1 MHSAEGIEC
10 VEVFLFLEVSL
21 NLSLSQI
28 IVIAMALVRGYV
40 CGGDVGGRG
49 RYVGGGDGEGGD
61 EVKVVVGV
69 LVKGVVV
76 VLEMLV
82 VVFML
87 VVVQ

>member
-1 MHSAEGIEC
+1 MVVVDMVG
-10 VEVFLFLEVSL
+10 V
-21 NLSLSQI
+21 
-28 IVIAMALVRGYV
+28 VI
-40 CGGDVGGRG
+40 
-49 RYVGGGDGEGGD
+49 GDGEGGD

-69 LVKGVVV
+69 VVKVVVV